1 MGESDLVSQL
11 RELSRWL
18 KALESQ
24 SHLVHLNFVGSGN
37 FLSVHLFLKERYEA
51 HLEEFDGAAEFVR
64 ALGAPFI
71 GTVAELHGLPE
82 GFADLQPDCG
92 CDSLLQAYLIN
103 LQQLIALTQQLE
115 PIAQRARAIDV
126 VDYCAQ
132 LVASSS
138 KACWFLRATLGC
150 A

>member
-37 FLSVHLFLKERYEA
+37 FLPVHLFLKERYEA
-51 HLEEFDGAAEFVR
+51 HLEEFDNAAEFVR

-71 GTVAELHGLPE
+71 GTVAELHALPD
-82 GFADLQPDCG
+82 GFMDLQPDCG

-103 LQQLIALTQQLE
+103 LQQLIGMAQQLE

-150 A
+150 I